1 MGHGAV
7 GPPPPGGLN
16 PTAAPPPVAE
26 ARIPFTVIG
35 GFLGA
40 GKTTLL
46 KHWLTHAAGRR
57 LAVLVNDFGELN
69 LDAELIAQAG
79 GDAVG
84 LSNGCVCCS
93 IGDDLSGALI
103 RLLDAWPPFDA
114 VVVEASG
121 VSDPWRIAQY
131 ALADPRLRL
140 DGVLLLVDAAA
151 VAAQAQDPLLADTLA
166 RPLAHADLVLLNKAD
181 LATPAELAAAHA
193 WLAAHAPAGIA
204 MLETV
209 QADLP
214 PDLLG
219 ATLYQ
224 PKGTDWARA
233 TTEAGAEEAD
243 AAETDDAP
251 GAPTSASPP
260 RLAPPP
266 VAHDRRFEAWACAP
280 AGRYDPARLR
290 AWLRALPPGVLRLKA
305 LLPAASGGWLEAHWA
320 GRHPSLKAGAP
331 PPEAGAQL
339 VAIGLAGQLPRQA
352 LETGLRACRA

>member
-1 MGHGAV
+1 MD
-7 GPPPPGGLN
+7 
-16 PTAAPPPVAE
+16 
-26 ARIPFTVIG
+26 RIPFTVIG

-46 KHWLTHAAGRR
+46 KHWLSHADGRR
-57 LAVLVNDFGELN
+57 LAVLVNDFGALN
-69 LDAELIAQAG
+69 LDAELVAQAG
-79 GDAVG
+79 GDAVD

-140 DGVLLLVDAAA
+140 DGVLLLVDTAA

-193 WLAAHAPAGIA
+193 WLAAHAPAGLSV
-204 MLETV
+204 LETV

-214 PDLLG
+214 ASLLG

-224 PKGTDWARA
+224 PKGAGWAQA
-233 TTEAGAEEAD
+233 TADAD
-243 AAETDDAP
+243 AADAP
-251 GAPTSASPP
+251 TPPGLP

-266 VAHDRRFEAWACAP
+266 LAHDRRFEAWACAP

-305 LLPAASGGWLEAHWA
+305 LLPAADGGWLEAHWA
-320 GRHPSLKAGAP
+320 GRHPSLKTGAP
-331 PPEAGAQL
+331 PPAAGAQL
-339 VAIGLAGQLPRQA
+339 VAIGLAGRLPRQA
-352 LETGLRACRA
+352 LEAGLRACRGQRPPAPRQAGHPNPR

>member
-1 MGHGAV
+1 VGHRAV
-7 GPPPPGGLN
+7 RPRAPRRHLNPPPEATP
-16 PTAAPPPVAE
+16 APPPVD
-26 ARIPFTVIG
+26 RIPFTVIG

-46 KHWLTHAAGRR
+46 RHWLTHAAGRR

-79 GDAVG
+79 GDAVA

-140 DGVLLLVDAAA
+140 DGVVVLLDAAA
-151 VAAQAQDPLLADTLA
+151 VAAQAADPLLADTLA
-166 RPLAHADLVLLNKAD
+166 RPLAHADLLLLNKTD
-181 LATPAELAAAHA
+181 LASPAELAAARA
-193 WLAAHAPAGIA
+193 WLAAHAPAGA
-204 MLETV
+204 SVLETV

-214 PDLLG
+214 PALLG

-224 PKGTDWARA
+224 PKGAGWA
-233 TTEAGAEEAD
+233 AD
-243 AAETDDAP
+243 
-251 GAPTSASPP
+251 GP
-260 RLAPPP
+260 RLAPPA
-266 VAHDRRFEAWACAP
+266 VAHDRRFEAWATAP
-280 AGRYDPARLR
+280 AGRYDAARLR
-290 AWLRALPPGVLRLKA
+290 AWLRALPAGVLRLKA
-305 LLPAASGGWLEAHWA
+305 LLPAADGGWLEAHWA
-320 GRHPSLKAGAP
+320 GRHASLKPLPAGTP

-339 VAIGLAGQLPRQA
+339 VAIALAGRLPRAA
-352 LETGLRACRA
+352 LAAGLRACHT